1 MRLGQDSAEQIRRH
15 EVARALKKI
24 DLSREKE
31 EVIELLSRSLVSRL
45 LHGPISN
52 VMARAEVEI
61 SFGNRRSMYVSCE
74 LEREVEPN
82 HPGRSSTIELARTG
96 SFTSHASF
104 ISGATKSPTTLHD
117 PAERRAEQATGP
129 TAFER
134 RLAAGPRSRGRVP
147 TSLVSS
153 ALTAK
158 RVGKRVSKVDVSIW
172 HRPTSPPN
180 APVSSTH

>member
-74 LEREVEPN
+74 LEWE
-82 HPGRSSTIELARTG
+82 G
-96 SFTSHASF
+96 
-104 ISGATKSPTTLHD
+104 SGATS
-117 PAERRAEQATGP
+117 
-129 TAFER
+129 
-134 RLAAGPRSRGRVP
+134 PRSKFDHRIGENRKLYITREFHIRSDQVSDNP
-147 TSLVSS
+147 T
-153 ALTAK
+153 
-158 RVGKRVSKVDVSIW
+158 
-172 HRPTSPPN
+172 
-180 APVSSTH
+180 